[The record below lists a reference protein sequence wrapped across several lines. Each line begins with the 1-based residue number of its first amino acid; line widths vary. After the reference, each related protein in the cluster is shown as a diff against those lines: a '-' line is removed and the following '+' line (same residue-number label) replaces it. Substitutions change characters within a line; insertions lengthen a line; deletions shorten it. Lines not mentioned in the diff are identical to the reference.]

1 MDDAPEIPVIQKI
14 ENDHFIDVLQPALR
28 AQSHLDIFLWMQG
41 EVQSFLPHEIFVAV
55 GCDKHREQFQVDLIS
70 AMPQM
75 RTSQMSGSGIVPL
88 VKSLLLHWDDI
99 GRYPFCMT
107 RPTGF
112 SLEPDADNLAF
123 IDTGFGSMRSALA
136 TGIQDQRE
144 HYQSLYIAF
153 SQSAAPPPSAAK
165 YMRMLTP
172 YIDFALRQVAP
183 IPSCYASEL
192 KPEKPDKPDCTA
204 FGLTQREAEIMQ
216 WVAAGKTNEIIGV
229 ILNISPFTVK
239 NHLKRIFQKLEVT
252 NRAQAVSKL

>member
-1 MDDAPEIPVIQKI
+1 MDNPSEIPMIQKV

-41 EVQSFLPHEIFVAV
+41 DLQLFLPHDIFVAV
-55 GCDKHREQFQVDLIS
+55 GCDKHREKFQVDLIS

-75 RTSQMSGSGIVPL
+75 RTAQMAGRGIIPL
-88 VKSLLLHWDDI
+88 AKNLLLHWDHI
-99 GRYPFCMT
+99 GRYPFCVT

-112 SLEPDADNLAF
+112 SLEPECDTPAF
-123 IDTGFGSMRSALA
+123 INTGFGTMRSALA

-153 SQSAAPPPSAAK
+153 SQSEVPPPSAAK

-183 IPSCYASEL
+183 IPCCFGPEL
-192 KPEKPDKPDCTA
+192 IPEKSDCTA
-204 FGLTQREAEIMQ
+204 FGLTQREGEIMK

-239 NHLKRIFQKLEVT
+239 NHLKRIFQKLDVT